1 MSKTKKRLIFFG
13 VSVLAVIA
21 AAFYLV
27 PKYSTEVHPEV
38 VVTNFAAY
46 DLARAVVK
54 NADNIDLLIAP
65 GSELHDFEPSPQDLI
80 KMNEAKLFIYNGGES
95 EDWADRVLET
105 GAFETTDSLRLM
117 DLVDLKE
124 EEVVEGMVVVEEES
138 EEDEPEYD
146 EHIWTS
152 PRNMMVLL
160 DGVADKMRELDIEID
175 EEKLTDY
182 RAQLQ
187 AVDDELHAVVAGAKR
202 KEIIVGDRFPFRY
215 LVDELGLEYHAAY
228 PGCAEETE
236 VNARAVAF
244 LEDRI
249 RENKIPVVL
258 KAELSVGWIAK
269 VISDETG
276 AEILELN
283 AAHNVSRED
292 FESGV
297 TYVDLM
303 KRNVETLRKALN

>member
-187 AVDDELHAVVAGAKR
+187 AVDDELHAVVDGAKR

-258 KAELSVGWIAK
+258 KTELSVGWIAK
-269 VISDETG
+269 VITDETG